1 MRIERKTAGEVTVL
15 ALTGDLD
22 SNSVQSVD
30 EQLNAFIE
38 AGARKLVFN
47 LSGLRFTH
55 SAGLGLMIK
64 THRRLGDDG
73 GKLVFSE
80 PSKFFT
86 SMISAVG
93 LDNLFEAFP
102 TDAEA
107 TAHLVDR

>member
-64 THRRLGDDG
+64 THKRLGDDG
-73 GKLVFSE
+73 ASWCS
-80 PSKFFT
+80 PSPR
-86 SMISAVG
+86 SSS
-93 LDNLFEAFP
+93 L
-102 TDAEA
+102 
-107 TAHLVDR
+107 R